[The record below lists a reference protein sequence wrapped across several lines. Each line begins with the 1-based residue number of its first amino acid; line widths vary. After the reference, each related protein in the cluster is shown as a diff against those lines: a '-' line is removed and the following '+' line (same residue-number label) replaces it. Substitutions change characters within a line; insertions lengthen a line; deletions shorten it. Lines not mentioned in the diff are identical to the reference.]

1 MTVTITMRYYALVA
15 TVAILAA
22 GCASAP
28 AHPRPLLRYDSIWEQ
43 IMEARKHEVPE
54 EFTCK
59 PQSQEPI
66 SQEGVCL

>member
-1 MTVTITMRYYALVA
+1 MRYYALVA
-15 TVAILAA
+15 TVAVLAA

-28 AHPRPLLRYDSIWEQ
+28 AHPRPLPRYENRYDSIWEQ

>member
-15 TVAILAA
+15 SVAVLAS
-22 GCASAP
+22 GCASVP
-28 AHPRPLLRYDSIWEQ
+28 AHPKPRYDSVWEQ